1 MFHFVPKVVTYY
13 NGENKTQYNSKKVM
27 LIKIN
32 NKNTNCC
39 IMLRTGFS
47 KKLLRKYSQKNENW
61 TIIYVHFS
69 ENHR

>member
-1 MFHFVPKVVTYY
+1 
-13 NGENKTQYNSKKVM
+13 M

-32 NKNTNCC
+32 TKNTIYC

-47 KKLLRKYSQKNENW
+47 KKLMRKYSQKNENW